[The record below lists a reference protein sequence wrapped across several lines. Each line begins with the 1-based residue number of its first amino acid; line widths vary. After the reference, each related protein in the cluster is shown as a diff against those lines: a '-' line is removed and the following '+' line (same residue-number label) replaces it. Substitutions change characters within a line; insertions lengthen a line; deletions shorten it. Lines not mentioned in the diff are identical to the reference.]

1 MVKKTLLI
9 KGLTLNPRLSTRRLY
24 WHQMDT
30 PTLIIHGTLDPF
42 IPIEHGKKCA
52 DLIPDARTLWVD
64 GMAHDL
70 PNEYIDVI
78 VEEMIR
84 NFQRAE

>member
-1 MVKKTLLI
+1 
-9 KGLTLNPRLSTRRLY
+9 
-24 WHQMDT
+24 MDT